1 MQIILHHLYQH
12 LPGDVLFTVSLPPVF
27 VEIPQPGALQ
37 LTDLTVPRLDLVV
50 DVAHVVPQR
59 RRIEELQLTL
69 RAWLSFLSLVVIP
82 PDVLQQILGG

>member
-1 MQIILHHLYQH
+1 MLIEISKPGTLHL
-12 LPGDVLFTVSLPPVF
+12 
-27 VEIPQPGALQ
+27 AN
-37 LTDLTVPRLDLVV
+37 LTVPGLDLVV

-82 PDVLQQILGG
+82 PDVSQQIFGG